1 MNTGTD
7 TETDAS
13 ENSII
18 TLYPEQQAA
27 KEKFLEWFE
36 GQEEDFEDDPPE
48 NIFRIFG
55 YAGTGK
61 TTITREIIRN
71 IKGRI
76 LFGAFTGKAAL
87 VMRRNDLPAR
97 TIHSLIYTPI
107 RPDKHKADALRRKID
122 AGASAAEIKDLFKKL
137 KAAEQMHF
145 ELNTEE
151 SDLNFA
157 SLFVLDECSMV
168 NDEMKKDIQT
178 FGVPLLVLGDP
189 GQLPPIEGTG
199 ALVQD
204 KPDVLLE
211 TIHRQALDNPIIA
224 MSMKARTGQ
233 GIAHGEYGTSKK
245 ITPNMFKVNAAI
257 AADQILTGKNVTR
270 RKLNRWIREELGFF
284 SDPYPVPGE
293 KLICLRN
300 NAKVGIFNGLLCT
313 VEERLNDFDVSI
325 EYKLKTEEGRQIICR
340 ILRAHFDEY
349 HTPGTVKSLRWWD
362 FQEAEEFDFGY
373 AITVHKSQG
382 SQWDHVILYDDKFF
396 VWDKLNRS
404 RWLYTAIT
412 RAAETITLV
421 QG

>member
-1 MNTGTD
+1 MDTTTD
-7 TETDAS
+7 VS
-13 ENSII
+13 EKVI

-27 KEKFLEWFE
+27 KEEFLKWLSDVLQS
-36 GQEEDFEDDPPE
+36 GGVS

-61 TTITREIIRN
+61 TTITREIVRN
-71 IKGRI
+71 IKSRV

-87 VMRRNDLPAR
+87 VMRRNELPAR
-97 TIHSLIYTPI
+97 TIHSLIYIPV
-107 RPDKHKADALRRKID
+107 RPERKHADILRK
-122 AGASAAEIKDLFKKL
+122 EIKKAQSANVGKEKIKSLFKEL

-145 ELNTEE
+145 ELNVEE

-157 SLFVLDECSMV
+157 SLLVLDECSMV
-168 NDEMKKDIQT
+168 NDEMMQDILS

-189 GQLPPIEGTG
+189 GQLPPITGTG

-204 KPDVLLE
+204 KPDILLE

-224 MSMKARTGQ
+224 MSMKVRTGQ
-233 GIAHGEYGTSKK
+233 VIAYGEYGASRK
-245 ITPNMFKVNAAI
+245 IAPNMFKVSDAI
-257 AADQILTGKNVTR
+257 AADQILTGKNVSR
-270 RKLNRWIREELGFF
+270 RKLNQWIRAELGF
-284 SDPYPVPGE
+284 SSNPYPVPGE

-300 NAKVGIFNGLLCT
+300 NAKVGIFNGLICT
-313 VEERLNDFDVSI
+313 VEEHLDDLDVSI
-325 EYKLKTEEGRQIICR
+325 EYKLKTEDGRKVICR

-349 HTPGTVKSLRWWD
+349 HTPGTIKALRWWD

-396 VWDKLNRS
+396 AWDKVNRS